1 MRSQNIT
8 YTENTPL
15 DQVIEVT
22 ISKMYETYI
31 KNTLIRERNILE
43 QIRRQF
49 MNEIEFFQKFQHE

>member
-31 KNTLIRERNILE
+31 KNTLIAERNILE
-43 QIRRQF
+43 QIRSQF